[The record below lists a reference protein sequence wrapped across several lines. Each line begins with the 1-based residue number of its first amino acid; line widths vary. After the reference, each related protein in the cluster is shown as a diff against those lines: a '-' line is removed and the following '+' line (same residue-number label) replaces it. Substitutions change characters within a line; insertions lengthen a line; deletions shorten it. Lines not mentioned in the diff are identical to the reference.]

1 MDLQDKHDNMLQN
14 KMRQLLY
21 QRGPKTLKSK
31 NSNTE
36 TKVITK
42 LHGNPINK
50 TFHSKPQM

>member
-21 QRGPKTLKSK
+21 QRGLKTLKSK
-31 NSNTE
+31 NSNTK

-42 LHGNPINK
+42 LHGNPLNK
-50 TFHSKPQM
+50 TFH